1 MVEAVR
7 VLLLLMVG
15 AGIWAAWRRSLFP
28 GTWAHTFHT
37 AYVEERALLTQARR
51 ELRAVDKEQRRAYS
65 EADAKVGSVRG
76 EYEQRVGKLR
86 REVAL
91 LEDPGRGAERGR
103 LGGLVLYE
111 HAVLIVPVGRE
122 LPLAGLQARVD
133 RSERDLWLY
142 IHPAD
147 DSPELVRLP
156 HRRDPATAPDEIVE
170 IFDEEQVRG
179 FEMKINAAAAAE
191 KRFRHGLPAQ
201 LAQAREELA
210 EARKDTG
217 PLQAAEQSRADVMDH
232 IRTDPRRKEALAN
245 LAAERNAWQDL
256 TGRRPPR

>member
-28 GTWAHTFHT
+28 GTCAHTFHT
-37 AYVEERALLTQARR
+37 AYAEERALLTQARR

-65 EADAKVGSVRG
+65 EAEAKVGSVRG
-76 EYEQRVGKLR
+76 EYEQRVGKPK

-91 LEDPGRGAERGR
+91 LEDPDRGAERGR

-111 HAVLIVPVGRE
+111 HAVLIFSEGRG

-156 HRRDPATAPDEIVE
+156 HRRDPTTAPEEIVE
-170 IFDEEQVRG
+170 IFDEGQVRG

-191 KRFRHGLPAQ
+191 ERFREGLPAQ

-217 PLQAAEQSRADVMDH
+217 PLQAAEQSRADVMDRN
-232 IRTDPRRKEALAN
+232 RTDPRRKEALAN
-245 LAAERNAWQDL
+245 LTAARNDWKNL

>member
-28 GTWAHTFHT
+28 GTWAHTFHA
-37 AYVEERALLTQARR
+37 AYAEDRALLTQARS
-51 ELRAVDKEQRRAYS
+51 ELRAVDKDQRRAYS

-76 EYEQRVGKLR
+76 EYEQRVGKLK
-86 REVAL
+86 REVTM
-91 LEDPGRGAERGR
+91 LEDPGRGTERGR

-111 HAVLIVPVGRE
+111 HAVLIFPEGRE

-170 IFDEEQVRG
+170 IFDEGQVRG

-191 KRFRHGLPAQ
+191 KRFRDGLPAQ

-217 PLQAAEQSRADVMDH
+217 PLKTAEQSRADVMDRN
-232 IRTDPRRKEALAN
+232 RTDPRRKEALAN
-245 LAAERNAWQDL
+245 LTAARNEWQDL
-256 TGRRPPR
+256 TGRRPPK